1 MGTAEL
7 NDSQLDILSHSNF
20 NNQNS
25 GSGLYSPHQPNQ
37 RLINLEGRV
46 NSHMDPLAMTPRL
59 HKQDSVSSSYRA
71 INDSFSYTRGGM
83 MGANHHRMPLP
94 SDRSSMA
101 MQRSSAE
108 QSEIDRELNRH
119 KGRSNVP
126 NSVASSLDKNNYDPE
141 VIKKRQQE
149 AM

>member
-1 MGTAEL
+1 M
-7 NDSQLDILSHSNF
+7 
-20 NNQNS
+20 
-25 GSGLYSPHQPNQ
+25 
-37 RLINLEGRV
+37 
-46 NSHMDPLAMTPRL
+46 
-59 HKQDSVSSSYRA
+59 
-71 INDSFSYTRGGM
+71 NDSFSYNRGGL
-83 MGANHHRMPLP
+83 MGATHHHRMPLP

-149 AM
+149 AMQQQLQALINKISERDKLFKEQETQYKQLENYLAKIETKT